1 MEKGHCSGSLE
12 CVEKIAMRSAGP
24 FIVGVTGGIGSG
36 KSTVCR
42 FLAEMGCALF
52 EADRIAREL
61 QQSDPDIVSGI
72 RELFGFDVYAIDP
85 SGVLVLDRRRVAA
98 EVFSDREKL
107 DALNALVHPRV
118 YEAFATARRQATR
131 QGIGVLVKEAAIL
144 FESGMTGDL
153 DLIVVVAADISL
165 RIQRAAAKGLGS
177 PEEIRR
183 RIAAQWPQERLVEK
197 AGYVIY
203 NEGTI
208 EDLHRETEKLY
219 GFIMQRIAAGAR

>member
-1 MEKGHCSGSLE
+1 
-12 CVEKIAMRSAGP
+12 MRRTGP
-24 FIVGVTGGIGSG
+24 FIIGVTGGIGSG

-42 FLAEMGCALF
+42 FLSGMGFALF

-61 QQSDPDIVSGI
+61 QQSDQDIVSGI
-72 RELFGFDVYAIDP
+72 RELFGFDIYTTDS

-107 DALNALVHPRV
+107 DALNALVHPKV
-118 YEAFATARRQATR
+118 YDAFENVRLQAAG

-153 DLIVVVAADISL
+153 DLIVVVAANIPL
-165 RIQRAAAKGLGS
+165 RIQRAAANGLGS

-183 RIAAQWPQERLVEK
+183 RIAAQWPQERLIEK
-197 AGYVIY
+197 ADYVIY
-203 NEGTI
+203 NEGTLD
-208 EDLHRETEKLY
+208 DLYRETEKLY
-219 GFIMQRIAAGAR
+219 GFIMQRIADGER

>member
-1 MEKGHCSGSLE
+1 
-12 CVEKIAMRSAGP
+12 MRRAGP
-24 FIVGVTGGIGSG
+24 FIVGITGGIGSG

-61 QQSDPDIVSGI
+61 QQSDPVIVSGI
-72 RELFGFDVYAIDP
+72 RELFGFDVYTIDS

-107 DALNALVHPRV
+107 DALNSLVHPRV
-118 YEAFATARRQATR
+118 YEAFETARRQAAG

-208 EDLHRETEKLY
+208 DDLHKETEKLY
-219 GFIMQRIAAGAR
+219 GFIMQKISAGER

>member
-1 MEKGHCSGSLE
+1 
-12 CVEKIAMRSAGP
+12 MRRAGP
-24 FIVGVTGGIGSG
+24 FIVGITGGIGSG

-61 QQSDPDIVSGI
+61 QQSDPVIVSGI
-72 RELFGFDVYAIDP
+72 RELFGFDVYTINS

-107 DALNALVHPRV
+107 DALNSLVHPRV
-118 YEAFATARRQATR
+118 YEAFETARRQAAG

-208 EDLHRETEKLY
+208 DDLHKETEKLY
-219 GFIMQRIAAGAR
+219 GFIMQRIADAER